1 MRELIISDGFREA
14 LEKLDGHHQE
24 VVLKRIDKIRLM
36 PELGKPLHAP
46 LTNHFSERVEK
57 YRIIYTFNPEQ
68 VIFVY
73 LDHRGKVYGKI

>member
-1 MRELIISDGFREA
+1 MRAFSTTRSFDAKLK
-14 LEKLDGHHQE
+14 KLDSSTKAKII
-24 VVLKRIDKIRLM
+24 KRMQKVIEN

-46 LTNHFSERVEK
+46 LTSHFSERIEK

-73 LDHRGKVYGKI
+73 LDHRSKVYGKI